1 LKTFTS
7 TTHFSPST
15 KTIITIG
22 TFDGVHIGHK
32 KILQKVVAEAKKNN
46 LTSAVLTFFPHP
58 RFILNQN
65 SDLKLLNTIEEKK
78 ALLNSTGL
86 DALLIHP
93 FDQEFANLSPEQF
106 VKKILVDQLKI
117 SKIIIGYDH
126 RFGKN
131 RSADINDLI
140 QFGTKYNFEVE
151 QISAQELNEI
161 AISSTKIRTALNE
174 GNINLANN
182 YLGYPYSF
190 SGKVI
195 KGKQIGR
202 TIGFPTA
209 NIEIQ
214 EPLKLLPKNGV
225 YIVKCLV
232 KNQEVNGIMNIGNRP
247 TVNGT
252 SQSIEVHL
260 LNFDEDIYGLE
271 ITVKMIDFI
280 RNEQKFENLDQLK
293 SQIQKD
299 KIQAVN
305 FIKNTAN

>member
-1 LKTFTS
+1 MKTFTS

-131 RSADINDLI
+131 RAADINDLI

-161 AISSTKIRTALNE
+161 AISSTKIRTALSN
-174 GNINLANN
+174 GDISLANS

-247 TVNGT
+247 TLNGT

>member
-131 RSADINDLI
+131 RSADINNLI
-140 QFGTKYNFEVE
+140 QFGKKYNFEVE

-161 AISSTKIRTALNE
+161 AISSTKIRTALSN
-174 GNINLANN
+174 GDISLANS
-182 YLGYPYSF
+182 YLGYLYSF

-209 NIEIQ
+209 NIEIL

-225 YIVKCLV
+225 YIVKCLIN
-232 KNQEVNGIMNIGNRP
+232 NQVVNGIMNIGNRP

-260 LNFDEDIYGLE
+260 LNFDKDIYGLE

-299 KIQAVN
+299 KIQA
-305 FIKNTAN
+305 IKFFNNTAN

>member
-1 LKTFTS
+1 M
-7 TTHFSPST
+7 
-15 KTIITIG
+15 
-22 TFDGVHIGHK
+22 
-32 KILQKVVAEAKKNN
+32 AEAKKNN

-131 RSADINDLI
+131 RAADINDLI

-161 AISSTKIRTALNE
+161 AISSTKIRTALSN
-174 GNINLANN
+174 GDISLANS

-260 LNFDEDIYGLE
+260 LNFGEDIYGLE

-280 RNEQKFENLDQLK
+280 RNEQKFENLDQLR

>member
-1 LKTFTS
+1 MKTFTS

-131 RSADINDLI
+131 RAADINDLI

-161 AISSTKIRTALNE
+161 AISSTKIRTALSN
-174 GNINLANN
+174 GDISLANS

-260 LNFDEDIYGLE
+260 LNFGEDIYGLE

-280 RNEQKFENLDQLK
+280 RNEQKFENLDQLR

>member
-1 LKTFTS
+1 M
-7 TTHFSPST
+7 
-15 KTIITIG
+15 
-22 TFDGVHIGHK
+22 HIGHK

-131 RSADINDLI
+131 RAADINDLI

-161 AISSTKIRTALNE
+161 AISSTKIRTALSN
-174 GNINLANN
+174 GDISLANS

-260 LNFDEDIYGLE
+260 LNFGEDIYGLE

-280 RNEQKFENLDQLK
+280 RNEQKFENLDQLR

>member
-1 LKTFTS
+1 MKTFTS

-78 ALLNSTGL
+78 ALLNSTEL

-93 FDQEFANLSPEQF
+93 FDQEFANLSAEEF

-131 RSADINDLI
+131 RAADINDLI

-182 YLGYPYSF
+182 YLGYLYSF

-225 YIVKCLV
+225 YIVKCLIN
-232 KNQEVNGIMNIGNRP
+232 NQVVNGIMNIGNRP

-260 LNFDEDIYGLE
+260 LNFDKDIYGLE

-293 SQIQKD
+293 SQIQND
-299 KIQAVN
+299 KIQA
-305 FIKNTAN
+305 IKFFNNTAN

>member
-93 FDQEFANLSPEQF
+93 FDQEFANLSAEEF
-106 VKKILVDQLKI
+106 VKKILVDQLNI
-117 SKIIIGYDH
+117 SKIIIGHDH

-131 RSADINDLI
+131 RSADINNLI

>member
-7 TTHFSPST
+7 TTHFSPPT

-58 RFILNQN
+58 RFILSQN

-93 FDQEFANLSPEQF
+93 FDQEFANLSAEEF
-106 VKKILVDQLKI
+106 VKKILVDQLNI
-117 SKIIIGYDH
+117 SKIIIGHDH

-131 RSADINDLI
+131 RSADINNLI
-140 QFGTKYNFEVE
+140 QFGKKYNFEVE

-161 AISSTKIRTALNE
+161 AISSTKIRTALSN
-174 GNINLANN
+174 GDISLANS
-182 YLGYPYSF
+182 YLGYLYSF

-225 YIVKCLV
+225 YIVKCLIN
-232 KNQEVNGIMNIGNRP
+232 NQVVNGIMNIGNRP

-260 LNFDEDIYGLE
+260 LNFDKDIYGIE

>member
-1 LKTFTS
+1 MKTFTS

-131 RSADINDLI
+131 RAADINDLI

-161 AISSTKIRTALNE
+161 AISSTKIRTALSN
-174 GNINLANN
+174 GDISLANS

-260 LNFDEDIYGLE
+260 LNFGEDIYGLE

>member
-86 DALLIHP
+86 DALIIHP

-131 RSADINDLI
+131 RAADINDLI

-182 YLGYPYSF
+182 YLGYLYSF

-209 NIEIQ
+209 NIEIL

-225 YIVKCLV
+225 YIVKCLIN
-232 KNQEVNGIMNIGNRP
+232 NQVVNGIMNIGNRP

-260 LNFDEDIYGLE
+260 LNFDKDIYGLE

>member
-1 LKTFTS
+1 MKTFHS
-7 TTHFSPST
+7 ISEFSST
-15 KTIITIG
+15 KKTVVTIG
-22 TFDGVHIGHK
+22 TFDGVHLGHK
-32 KILQKVVAEAKKNN
+32 KILDKLTSEAKNRN
-46 LTSAVLTFFPHP
+46 EESVVITFYPHP
-58 RFILNQN
+58 RFILNEHTN
-65 SDLKLLNTIEEKK
+65 LKLLNTIEEKK

-131 RSADINDLI
+131 RAADINDLI

-161 AISSTKIRTALNE
+161 AISSTKIRTALSN
-174 GNINLANN
+174 GDISLANS

-225 YIVKCLV
+225 YIVKCLIN
-232 KNQEVNGIMNIGNRP
+232 NQEVNGIMNIGNRP
-247 TVNGT
+247 TLNGT

>member
-1 LKTFTS
+1 MKTFTS

-131 RSADINDLI
+131 RAADINDLI

-161 AISSTKIRTALNE
+161 AISSTKIRTALSN
-174 GNINLANN
+174 GDISLANS

-232 KNQEVNGIMNIGNRP
+232 NNQEVNGIMNIGNRP
-247 TVNGT
+247 TLNGT